1 MADPADNT
9 ESVGWWKNIFA
20 LREVAANNYQA
31 DPIRSGLPRLYGGQV
46 GAQSLL
52 AAAATVDSDR
62 VPHSLQTSFL
72 HAGDDTRA
80 ITYEVDRVRDSRSMS
95 TRVVTA
101 QQDGRM
107 LATSVVSF
115 HLAPSGDPQPP
126 IEHEWP
132 PAHGEPVQPLPDP
145 DTLPSRRTSLSHR
158 YGDDIPGGA
167 APRWPV
173 DLRYVDQVPWSDS
186 VAPPRNRVWLK
197 TIGYPRQ
204 ISGADAAVLAF
215 ATDLPMF
222 EPVYFP
228 TGIPW
233 RDMVSHTAL
242 LGATLNHWSGCTV
255 RHALTTGC
263 CSSSSHPSHT
273 DTGHSAAANCAPVQ
287 DNSWRAWPRRWF
299 SSRRGPAHPRDPRNG
314 QSAAMMVR
322 PELLAEQLAGDITGK
337 LVDQGQPFG

>member
-1 MADPADNT
+1 VADPADNT
-9 ESVGWWKNIFA
+9 ESVGWWQKIFA
-20 LREVAANNYQA
+20 LQEVAANTYQA

-62 VPHSLQTSFL
+62 VPHSLHTSFL

-158 YGDDIPGGA
+158 YGDDIPSGA
-167 APRWPV
+167 APQWPV

-186 VAPPRNRVWLK
+186 VAPPRNRLWLK
-197 TIGYPRQ
+197 AIDYPRQ
-204 ISGADAAVLAF
+204 IAGADAAVLAF

-233 RDMVSHTAL
+233 HEMIGHTAL
-242 LGATLNHWSGCTV
+242 LGATLNHSVWLH
-255 RHALTTGC
+255 RPARL
-263 CSSSSHPSHT
+263 
-273 DTGHSAAANCAPVQ
+273 DDWLLLEQFAPIAHGY
-287 DNSWRAWPRRWF
+287 RAFCRGELRSRSRQLVASVAQEMVFVAPRTRPPG
-299 SSRRGPAHPRDPRNG
+299 GPAERTVSCDDGPP
-314 QSAAMMVR
+314 
-322 PELLAEQLAGDITGK
+322 
-337 LVDQGQPFG
+337 